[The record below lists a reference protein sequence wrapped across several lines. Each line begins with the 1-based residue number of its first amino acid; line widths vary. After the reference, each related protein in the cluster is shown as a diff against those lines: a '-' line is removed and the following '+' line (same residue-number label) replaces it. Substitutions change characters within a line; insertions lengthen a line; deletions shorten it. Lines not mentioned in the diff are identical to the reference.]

1 MDNHKLLI
9 SLRGLDFFYKIHI
22 NVKHEFC
29 TQDGYD
35 YVSSQYFYR
44 SPGYEV
50 EGSEYVSG
58 MDQRVTRGCVGGLEL
73 HGQRPEAALRGAF
86 KSLTV
91 LQQGPVQMEADIGL
105 ETLREAF
112 QHLGK
117 RKGGRSRSGI
127 RDKELR

>member
-1 MDNHKLLI
+1 MDNQKLLI
-9 SLRGLDFFYKIHI
+9 SLKCSVFVIHI
-22 NVKHEFC
+22 NVKHAFC
-29 TQDGYD
+29 TQDGHY

-50 EGSEYVSG
+50 EGGEDISS
-58 MDQRVTRGCVGGLEL
+58 MDQCVTRGCVGGLEL
-73 HGQRPEAALRGAF
+73 HGECPEAALRGAF

-117 RKGGRSRSGI
+117 REGRGGRSRRGI
-127 RDKELR
+127 KS